1 MRGIGGALAVIAC
14 LAVAPAVAQG
24 ADRYVDA
31 ETGADAG
38 ACTEELPCATIA
50 FALGVSIAGEQV
62 LIDNGAYP
70 EAVTVSGGRSLTGW
84 DFVDGDGTAPPTI
97 DGGAGTA
104 VTVPASGASLIRD
117 LRLWGDVAGVRL
129 EGPAEVSDNV
139 FDDPDA
145 TSSASGVR
153 VEGGE
158 GAQIH
163 DNTIMDP
170 APGPGRTRLGV
181 FAFAVSGLT
190 VADNTI
196 QGMTFGISVAGP
208 LGTPNVIARNS
219 IEGTQSASGV
229 GAAIRVTC
237 CLPGA
242 AILRANE
249 IHNPA
254 TPPANGIALQDDA
267 VLERN
272 EVTGHDAGVF
282 AGADTQGTTLEG
294 DRISGNNTGLWAF
307 DNNPVPDQTS
317 VTVTNATIF
326 GNGGDV
332 FLSQSELAL
341 DSSIVG
347 SLTTSFEGS
356 SCAITFSRGDA
367 IGDDPTG
374 CDSFQTTASPG
385 FADAAGGDF
394 HLTLGS
400 AMIDAGNPADPPEGA
415 VDFDGDARALNGVTG
430 CQGAPTRRDI
440 GADELALVPGDC
452 EPPDTTIDSG
462 PQDGDV
468 IREVTPTIGFSS
480 GDLTATFQCSVDAEP
495 FVPVSCSHQSQHILG
510 PLIDGEHSFSVRAV
524 DPADNADPEP
534 PLVTFTVDTVAPDT
548 TITKKPPKR
557 LRRAKASFR
566 FTASESLVTF
576 ECKLDAKP
584 YTPCSSPRSLR
595 VRNGRHTFRVRAI
608 DEAGNVDASP
618 ARHAFHRIKP

>member
-1 MRGIGGALAVIAC
+1 MKVVGGALAVIAC
-14 LAVAPAVAQG
+14 LAIAPAVAQG

-38 ACTEELPCATIA
+38 ACTEASPCETIA
-50 FALGVSIAGEQV
+50 FALGISIAGEQV

-97 DGGAGTA
+97 DAGAGTA
-104 VTVPASGASLIRD
+104 VTVPAGGASLIRD
-117 LRLWGDVAGVRL
+117 LRLRGDVAGVRL

-145 TSSASGVR
+145 TTASGVQ
-153 VEGGE
+153 VVNAAE
-158 GAQIH
+158 GANIH
-163 DNTIMDP
+163 DNTIFDP
-170 APGPGRTRLGV
+170 APGSGRTRVGV
-181 FAFAVSGLT
+181 SANVVSGVT

-196 QGMTFGISVAGP
+196 QGMTIGISVAGAP
-208 LGTPNVIARNS
+208 DPPIVVERNL
-219 IEGTQSASGV
+219 IEGTQSASGT

-237 CLPGA
+237 CVPWA
-242 AILRANE
+242 AVIRANT
-249 IHNPA
+249 IRNPA
-254 TPPANGIALQDDA
+254 TPPANGIVLQDDA

-272 EVTGHDAGVF
+272 EVVGHDVGVF
-282 AGADTQGTTLEG
+282 ASADTQGTTLAG
-294 DRISGNNTGLWAF
+294 DRLWGNNRGLWAF
-307 DNNPVPDQTS
+307 DNNPVPTRTS
-317 VTVTNATIF
+317 VGVTDATIV
-326 GNGGDV
+326 GNGDDIFV
-332 FLSQSELAL
+332 TQSELTL

-347 SLTTSFEGS
+347 VLGMTSES
-356 SCAITFSRGDA
+356 SCAITFSRGDV
-367 IGDDPTG
+367 IGDDPSG

-385 FADAAGGDF
+385 FADAAAGDF
-394 HLTLGS
+394 HLTPGS
-400 AMIDAGNPADPPEGA
+400 AMIDVGNPADPPEGA
-415 VDFDGDARALNGVTG
+415 VDFDDDPRALNGVTG

-452 EPPDTTIDSG
+452 EPPDTTIESG

-480 GDLTATFQCSVDAEP
+480 DDPTATFQCSVDAAP
-495 FVPVSCSHQSQHILG
+495 FVPLSCSHQSQHILG

-524 DPADNADPEP
+524 DTADNADPEP

-557 LRRAKASFR
+557 LRRTKASFR
-566 FTASESLVTF
+566 FTASESAVTF

-584 YTPCSSPRSLR
+584 YKPCSSPRRLR
-595 VRNGRHTFRVRAI
+595 VRNGRHTFRVRGI
-608 DEAGNVDASP
+608 DEAENVDASP
-618 ARHAFHRIKP
+618 ARHVFQRIKP